1 MERPG
6 PQLRGVLGD
15 GVSHLAFGGGR
26 RGLMLVRMNAR
37 PGEGMLDLRRK
48 LKLFRR
54 KRCGRS
60 RSPTG
65 GLGGVIPGMDELERM
80 VAPQMSAPI
89 GTCSKLTIATTR
101 YEQGKPGDSLLGRA
115 QGILIGEGGEKVL
128 QDRENIGG
136 VLRK

>member
-1 MERPG
+1 
-6 PQLRGVLGD
+6 
-15 GVSHLAFGGGR
+15 
-26 RGLMLVRMNAR
+26 MLVRMKAEL
-37 PGEGMLDLRRK
+37 GEGFLY
-48 LKLFRR
+48 FRR
-54 KRCGRS
+54 KSKVFGQKLGVRVRH
-60 RSPTG
+60 PTI
-65 GLGGVIPGMDELERM
+65 GLRGVIPSMDELERM
-80 VAPQMSAPI
+80 VAPQMGAPI

>member
-60 RSPTG
+60 RSPTD

-80 VAPQMSAPI
+80 VVP
-89 GTCSKLTIATTR
+89 KLCALTDVCLKLAIATTR
-101 YEQGKPGDSLLGRA
+101 YEHGEPRNARFGGGHRVPVR
-115 QGILIGEGGEKVL
+115 EGGK
-128 QDRENIGG
+128 
-136 VLRK
+136 